1 MRLAVSMNL
10 TLSVVYVRIVLSK
23 WKGIQMAEPLL
34 HTLRQLS
41 ADTDVEIGLLAY
53 DEQLIRLI
61 RTSHKYADLL
71 MYVDSNY

>member
-1 MRLAVSMNL
+1 
-10 TLSVVYVRIVLSK
+10 
-23 WKGIQMAEPLL
+23 MAEPLL

-61 RTSHKYADLL
+61 RTARNYADLL
-71 MYVDSNY
+71 VYVDSNY

>member
-1 MRLAVSMNL
+1 
-10 TLSVVYVRIVLSK
+10 
-23 WKGIQMAEPLL
+23 MAEPLL

-61 RTSHKYADLL
+61 RVARNYADLL

>member
-1 MRLAVSMNL
+1 
-10 TLSVVYVRIVLSK
+10 
-23 WKGIQMAEPLL
+23 MAEPLL

-61 RTSHKYADLL
+61 RTSHNYADLL
-71 MYVDSNY
+71 VYVDSNY

>member
-1 MRLAVSMNL
+1 
-10 TLSVVYVRIVLSK
+10 
-23 WKGIQMAEPLL
+23 MAEPLL

-53 DEQLIRLI
+53 DEALIRLI
-61 RTSHKYADLL
+61 KKTNNYADLL

>member
-1 MRLAVSMNL
+1 
-10 TLSVVYVRIVLSK
+10 
-23 WKGIQMAEPLL
+23 MAEPLL

-71 MYVDSNY
+71 VYVDSNY